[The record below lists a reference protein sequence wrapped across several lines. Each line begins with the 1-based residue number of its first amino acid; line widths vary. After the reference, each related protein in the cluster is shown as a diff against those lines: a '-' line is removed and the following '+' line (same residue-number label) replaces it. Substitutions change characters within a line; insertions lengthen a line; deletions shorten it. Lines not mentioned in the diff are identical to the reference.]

1 MPGGHRG
8 GESVDG
14 GNRVHPADEQ
24 RQPLFG
30 HRVGSHEVRGG
41 LEAENRGGFAD
52 AVGRQVVS
60 PARRQ
65 VGGAVAHPPGDADG
79 QEAGQGAVDRGV
91 RLAENEG
98 QLRRIDERHP
108 AEGVENLSLGECQV
122 GVLVPC
128 CPVFAHLLSS
138 AFAQH
143 PIVNEKNGVCN
154 ALQDIVPV
162 TTLW

>member
-1 MPGGHRG
+1 MA
-8 GESVDG
+8 S
-14 GNRVHPADEQ
+14 
-24 RQPLFG
+24 
-30 HRVGSHEVRGG
+30 S
-41 LEAENRGGFAD
+41 D
-52 AVGRQVVS
+52 ALGRQVV
-60 PARRQ
+60 PLARRQ
-65 VGGAVAHPPGDADG
+65 VGGAVADPPRVAVG
-79 QEAGQGAVDRGV
+79 QQAGQSAVDRGV

-154 ALQDIVPV
+154 ALQDIVPE